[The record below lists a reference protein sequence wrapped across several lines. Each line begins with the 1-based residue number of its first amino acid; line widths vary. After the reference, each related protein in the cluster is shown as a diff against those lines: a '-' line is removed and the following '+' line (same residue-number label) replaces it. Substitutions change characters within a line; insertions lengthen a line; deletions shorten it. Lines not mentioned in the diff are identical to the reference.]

1 MVGLVWYVMNR
12 TGLGVAI
19 KAVGDN
25 PNSVD
30 AQGLSVYGLR
40 IGAIVAGSAL
50 MALGGAFL
58 TMSAFDA
65 FFFGMVNGRGWICIC
80 LLYTSDAADE

>member
-1 MVGLVWYVMNR
+1 MVVLVWYIMNR

-19 KAVGDN
+19 NAVGDN

-40 IGAIVAGSAL
+40 IGAIVVGSAL
-50 MALGGAFL
+50 MALGGGLPVLRSCLATEHAWL
-58 TMSAFDA
+58 DA
-65 FFFGMVNGRGWICIC
+65 
-80 LLYTSDAADE
+80 

>member
-1 MVGLVWYVMNR
+1 MTWLALFMVGLVWYVMNR

-65 FFFGMVNGRGWICIC
+65 FSLEWSMGGVGFV
-80 LLYTSDAADE
+80 

>member
-1 MVGLVWYVMNR
+1 MAGVVWYLMNR

-30 AQGLSVYGLR
+30 AQGLIVYGLR

-58 TMSAFDA
+58 TMSAFDC
-65 FFFGMVNGRGWICIC
+65 FFLWNGQWKGLDLYSFGYLC
-80 LLYTSDAADE
+80 